1 VTDPVDSNPGREIA
15 EASSYPEIPSPDS
28 RPVRARALRRL
39 LALAVSLAALV
50 LAPTTPCPNSSR
62 SEKAPLANL
71 SVAAPVCASIPP
83 SSVVKST
90 AAAHPE
96 LPLLLDEV
104 RGIRLGDTFLG
115 VHGDEEAPRFPSR
128 RGGSASRLTVVYEA
142 LSDCRASLS
151 EKVRWRIAKAIE
163 EQSRRHGYDP
173 LFVQAMVEVESTCS
187 PTARSHRGAVGL
199 IQLQPATARAVARA
213 AGVEYVGLQ
222 TLLDPVRNVELGLLY
237 LSQLE
242 EQLGDPHLAV
252 AAYNLGP
259 GRVAR
264 MSKGFARSA
273 RYVRKILA
281 RYEHLLA
288 ETLTPTSA

>member
-1 VTDPVDSNPGREIA
+1 
-15 EASSYPEIPSPDS
+15 
-28 RPVRARALRRL
+28 LRRL
-39 LALAVSLAALV
+39 LALVVTFASLV
-50 LAPTTPCPNSSR
+50 LAPSTSCPSSGR
-62 SEKAPLANL
+62 SEKESPANL
-71 SVAAPVCASIPP
+71 SVAAPACASIPP
-83 SSVVKST
+83 GSTVKST
-90 AAAHPE
+90 AAVRLG
-96 LPLLLDEV
+96 LPRLLDDV
-104 RGIRLGDTFLG
+104 RGVRPGDPCLGIHED
-115 VHGDEEAPRFPSR
+115 VEAPRIPR
-128 RGGSASRLTVVYEA
+128 RRDGSARSLTVLYDA
-142 LSDCRASLS
+142 LASCRASLS
-151 EKVRWRIAKAIE
+151 EEVRWRIAKAIE

-199 IQLQPATARAVARA
+199 IQLQPATAREVARA
-213 AGVEYVGLQ
+213 AGIEYAGLA
-222 TLLDPVRNVELGLLY
+222 TLLDPARNVELGLLY

-242 EQLGDPHLAV
+242 TQLGDPHLAV

-288 ETLTPTSA
+288 ATA